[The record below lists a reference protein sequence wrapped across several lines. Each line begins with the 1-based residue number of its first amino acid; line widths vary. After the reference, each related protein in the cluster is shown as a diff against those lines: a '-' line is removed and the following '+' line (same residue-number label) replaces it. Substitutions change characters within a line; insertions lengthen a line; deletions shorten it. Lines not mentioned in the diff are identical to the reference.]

1 MIAQSKLQENI
12 SVCQTPV
19 LVAVP
24 GNRGGGES
32 QSADGNCPPLYI
44 VVEGVSAATS
54 NSPIPFHTAENIV
67 LAAAFAGSLGFPL
80 EYHLTIRWREED
92 GKDHE
97 FLLRKIAEWQRYN
110 IGFPVFVWARETK
123 SGPHSHILLHIPRHL
138 SNRFRKLARRWLKE
152 AFGLR
157 RLAKGTLSVTR
168 IWSLGDPYENIRN
181 RVRYILKGA
190 DPDTRLFL
198 RCKKWET
205 GIVKGKRAGVSQGLG
220 ESARRKAGGVL
231 LSGNR
236 KPSQEMLTNRR
247 VVSPF

>member
-44 VVEGVSAATS
+44 VEGVSAATS
-54 NSPIPFHTAENIV
+54 NSPIPFHTAENIIQ
-67 LAAAFAGSLGFPL
+67 AAAFAGSLGFPL
-80 EYHLTIRWREED
+80 EYHLTVRWPGSEGREH
-92 GKDHE
+92 KL
-97 FLLRKIAEWQRYN
+97 LLRKIADWQRYRF
-110 IGFPVFVWARETK
+110 GLPVFVWARETK

-138 SNRFRKLARRWLKE
+138 SNRFRKLARGWLKE

-190 DPDTRLFL
+190 DPDTRRFL
-198 RCKKWET
+198 GCKKGET
-205 GIVKGKRAGVSQGLG
+205 GIIKGKRAGVSQGLG

-236 KPSQEMLTNRR
+236 KPSKEMLTYR
-247 VVSPF
+247 SDFWSF